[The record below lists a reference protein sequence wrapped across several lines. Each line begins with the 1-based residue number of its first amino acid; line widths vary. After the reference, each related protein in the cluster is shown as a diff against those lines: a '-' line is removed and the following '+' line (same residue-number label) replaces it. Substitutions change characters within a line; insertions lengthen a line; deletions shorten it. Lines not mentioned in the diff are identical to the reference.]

1 MKKEEVIFGVD
12 IGGTNTAIGLIDSNN
27 KFLAETSFKTKSSDG
42 IDNYIERLANHLKQ
56 MHHEFYFTYVLKG
69 IGLAAPNAD
78 HRTGYIENSVNLNW
92 KKVNPVKLL
101 KKHFDIPITLIN
113 DANAAALGEGA
124 GGSAKGMKNF
134 VVLTLGTGLGS
145 GIIVDGN
152 LISGETGLAGE
163 IGHVVVKT
171 DGRKCNCGRNGCLET
186 YISANGIRRTV
197 FELISYYNEETKLMD
212 VSFNNLTSLY
222 IAELAIKD
230 DPVAKKVFDYSGEI
244 LGRALADI
252 AACFDPEV
260 IILAGGVS
268 ESGDLLL
275 KPTKHYFDKN
285 VLSIYKD
292 KVKVLKSSLQ
302 NSRAAVLGAG
312 NFVLKE
318 IEGQ

>member
-12 IGGTNTAIGLIDSNN
+12 IGGTNTAIGLIDANN
-27 KFLAETSFKTKSSDG
+27 NFLVEKSIETKSSDG
-42 IDNYIERLANHLKQ
+42 IDKYIDRLANHLKQ
-56 MHHEFYFTYVLKG
+56 IHNEYYFTYILKG

-78 HRTGYIENSVNLNW
+78 YRTGYIENSVNLKW

-101 KKHFDIPITLIN
+101 KQHFDIPITLIN
-113 DANAAALGEGA
+113 DANAAALGEQA

-145 GIIVDGN
+145 GIVVDGN

-163 IGHVVVKT
+163 LGHVVVKP

-197 FELISYYNEETKLMD
+197 FDLISYYNEDTKLRD
-212 VSFNNLTSLY
+212 ISFNDLTSLF
-222 IAELAIKD
+222 IAELADKN
-230 DPVAKKVFDYSGEI
+230 DPVAIKVFDYSGEI

-252 AACFDPEV
+252 AACFDPEA
-260 IILAGGVS
+260 IILTGGVS
-268 ESGDLLL
+268 ESGDLLI
-275 KPTKHYFDKN
+275 KPTKHYFEKN

-292 KVKVLKSSLQ
+292 KVKILKSSLK

-318 IEGQ
+318 IEKQ